1 MKLSEAIH
9 NGLTNLGNSINRAT
23 DKQLAWN
30 RENRDTGLLPDE
42 EKLRLLKYDL
52 YRDVRAG
59 KDTSELRKTIALLSN
74 EIDRD
79 RSYES
84 SFIKILNQT
93 CSLLL
98 MAGASAVI
106 VSFLVTGLGCPNQS
120 KFCADTKKVSN
131 SITKYFTGE

>member
-9 NGLTNLGNSINRAT
+9 NGLTNLGNGIDRAT
-23 DKQLAWN
+23 DKQLAWK
-30 RENRDTGLLPDE
+30 RENREIGLLPDE
-42 EKLRLLKYDL
+42 EKLRLLKYQL

-59 KDTSELRKTIALLSN
+59 KDTQELRKTIALMSN

-79 RSYES
+79 RSYEN
-84 SFIKILNQT
+84 SFVGLLNQT

-98 MAGASAVI
+98 MASVSAVI

-120 KFCADTKKVSN
+120 KFCADTKNVSN

>member
-9 NGLTNLGNSINRAT
+9 NGLTNLGNSIDRAT
-23 DKQLAWN
+23 DKQLAWK
-30 RENRDTGLLPDE
+30 RENRETGLLPDE
-42 EKLRLLKYDL
+42 EKLRLLKYQL
-52 YRDVRAG
+52 YRDVRTG

-84 SFIKILNQT
+84 SFAGLLNQI
-93 CSLLL
+93 CSLWLL
-98 MAGASAVI
+98 IGVSTIA

-120 KFCADTKKVSN
+120 KFCADTANVSN
-131 SITKYFTGE
+131 SITRYFTGE

>member
-9 NGLTNLGNSINRAT
+9 NGLTNLGNSIDRAT
-23 DKQLAWN
+23 DKQLAWK
-30 RENRDTGLLPDE
+30 RENREIGLLPDD
-42 EKLRLLKYDL
+42 EKLRLLKYQL

-59 KDTSELRKTIALLSN
+59 KDTQELRKTIALLSN

-84 SFIKILNQT
+84 SFIGLLNQII
-93 CSLLL
+93 SLWLL
-98 MAGASAVI
+98 IGVSTIA

-120 KFCADTKKVSN
+120 KFCADTANVSN

>member
-9 NGLTNLGNSINRAT
+9 NGLTNLGNSIDRAT
-23 DKQLAWN
+23 DKQLAWK
-30 RENRDTGLLPDE
+30 RENREIGLLPDG
-42 EKLRLLKYDL
+42 EKLRLLKYQL
-52 YRDVRAG
+52 YRDVKTG

-79 RSYES
+79 RSYEN
-84 SFIKILNQT
+84 SFVGLLNQI

-120 KFCADTKKVSN
+120 KFCADTANVSN